1 MIYHIALP
9 GDWMAAQAEG
19 VYTVS
24 TRGRSLAT
32 EGFIHASDSLEQ
44 VEAVRQFVYDDL
56 EDLLLLEIDESKVD
70 SPIVREIPPGADQ
83 EFPHIYGPLPLSA
96 VTGVR
101 KLTALPPRR

>member
-19 VYTVS
+19 AYTVS
-24 TRGRSLAT
+24 TRGRTLAD
-32 EGFIHASDSLEQ
+32 EGFIHAGDTLEQ
-44 VEAVRQFVYDDL
+44 VEAVRQFAYSDL

-70 SPIVREIPPGADQ
+70 SPIVRETPPGGDQ
-83 EFPHIYGPLPLSA
+83 EFPHIYGPWPLSA

-101 KLTALPPRR
+101 KLTALPPRQ